1 MLLASCTHFLVY
13 MVMNCTQRSWVS
25 PTPFS
30 DHHTVT
36 ADNNTWSIMHP
47 VVFAAALNRE
57 FQLNWHPSRRDGSR
71 CTAAG
76 RTDGGVTAGVVGGF
90 KVELTDHNLL
100 PCLTKQR
107 LRKDTPSGANKAM
120 YRMHTKTV
128 NSTQHHLI
136 SSVAVE
142 VADWRWYNFLCH
154 NPPQPP
160 HWGSCL
166 LNAVTWAGNSH
177 MLRNSCTLVWEY
189 HHLGG
194 VLQRLD
200 ANAGGDGVCVCEA
213 NVKTWNWD

>member
-1 MLLASCTHFLVY
+1 
-13 MVMNCTQRSWVS
+13 MNCTQRSRVS

-36 ADNNTWSIMHP
+36 ADNIWSITHP
-47 VVFAAALNRE
+47 VVFAAARNRE

-71 CTAAG
+71 RMAAG

-100 PCLTKQR
+100 PSLSKQR
-107 LRKDTPSGANKAM
+107 LRKDTPGSANKAM

-128 NSTQHHLI
+128 NSAQHHLI

-154 NPPQPP
+154 KHPPPP
-160 HWGSCL
+160 ASTLKQLPAECCHLSWKLPHAQELLHRRVGISSSGS
-166 LNAVTWAGNSH
+166 APA
-177 MLRNSCTLVWEY
+177 
-189 HHLGG
+189 LG
-194 VLQRLD
+194 
-200 ANAGGDGVCVCEA
+200 C
-213 NVKTWNWD
+213 